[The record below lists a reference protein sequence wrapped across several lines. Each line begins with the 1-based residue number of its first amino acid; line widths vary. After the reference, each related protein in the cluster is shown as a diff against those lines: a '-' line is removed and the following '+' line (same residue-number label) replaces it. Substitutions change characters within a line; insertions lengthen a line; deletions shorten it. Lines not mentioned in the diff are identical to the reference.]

1 MLFWYY
7 IFLYLIWFTKT
18 DKKSWALLLIF
29 FSSRGSIKEC
39 QIVNYMTNINNT
51 CYEAYKRI
59 FFSFRSLIITLSFW
73 EIIIYE
79 SPFFCQVLFKKIN
92 YLSISKVI
100 QTVHVV
106 ACTDINEF
114 IRIMPTTHLEGTLL
128 KSKRYIIIIWSTEN
142 LKWMNK
148 I

>member
-29 FSSRGSIKEC
+29 FCSRGSIKEC

-51 CYEAYKRI
+51 CYEVYKRI

-79 SPFFCQVLFKKIN
+79 REPIFFVRSCLKKLITWVFRK
-92 YLSISKVI
+92 SSKVSMLLLVLTSMNLSELCQLPI
-100 QTVHVV
+100 LKVH
-106 ACTDINEF
+106 F
-114 IRIMPTTHLEGTLL
+114 WSPKGTL
-128 KSKRYIIIIWSTEN
+128 S
-142 LKWMNK
+142 
-148 I
+148 